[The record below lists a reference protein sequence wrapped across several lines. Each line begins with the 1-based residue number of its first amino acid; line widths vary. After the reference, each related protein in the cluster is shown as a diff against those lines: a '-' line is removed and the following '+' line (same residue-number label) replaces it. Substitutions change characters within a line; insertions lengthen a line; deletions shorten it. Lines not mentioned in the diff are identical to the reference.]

1 MTPIKSLLAATDF
14 SELSRLAAERA
25 ARLAAAAGARLHL
38 VHAVSGRAL
47 AQLEQLLGMNTAV
60 EAQLLAQARQALD
73 HLASEL
79 STAHGVSV
87 DGVLL
92 QGAVLEQITQEANR
106 VEADIVV
113 VGARGTG
120 HMRHFLLGSTAERL
134 LRMSAHPMLVVKQP
148 PREAYR
154 RVLVPVDFSAWS
166 APLIEL
172 ARAVAPGAHLVLL
185 NAYEVPFEGKLR
197 FASVADATIESYRV
211 KSHQTASLQLQALA
225 ADAGLQPAD
234 WMPCIPHADPSQ
246 AIVEH
251 EHEQAFGCDLIV
263 IGKQGQSMT
272 EDLLLGSV
280 TKHVLVE
287 SAGDVLV
294 ATSRPG

>member
-14 SELSRLAAERA
+14 SELSRLAADRA
-25 ARLAAAAGARLHL
+25 ARLAGAAGARLRL
-38 VHAVSGRAL
+38 VHAVSGSAL
-47 AQLEQLLGMNTAV
+47 AQLEQLLGLDTAV
-60 EAQLLAQARQALD
+60 EARLIEQARQALES
-73 HLASEL
+73 LAAEL
-79 STAHGVSV
+79 RAVHGVAV
-87 DGVLL
+87 DTTLL

-120 HMRHFLLGSTAERL
+120 FVRHFLLGSTAERL
-134 LRMSAHPMLVVKQP
+134 LRKSVHPMLVVKKA
-148 PREAYR
+148 PRETYR

-166 APLIEL
+166 APLIDL

-197 FASVADATIESYRV
+197 FASVSDATIESYRA
-211 KSHQTASLQLQALA
+211 KSHRAASLQLQALA

-234 WMPCIPHADPSQ
+234 WTPCIPHADPSQ

-251 EHEQAFGCDLIV
+251 EQACGCDLIV
-263 IGKQGQSMT
+263 IGKQGQTMT
-272 EDLLLGSV
+272 EELLLGSV

-287 SAGDVLV
+287 SVGDVLV
-294 ATSRPG
+294 ATLKPT

>member
-1 MTPIKSLLAATDF
+1 MTPIRNLLAATDF

-25 ARLAAAAGARLHL
+25 ARLAGASGARLHL
-38 VHAVSGRAL
+38 VHAVSSRAL
-47 AQLEQLLGMNTAV
+47 VQLEQLLGMNTAV

-73 HLASEL
+73 HLADAL
-79 STAHGVSV
+79 SVAHGVAV
-87 DGVLL
+87 DSVLL

-106 VEADIVV
+106 VEADLVV
-113 VGARGTG
+113 VGVRGTG
-120 HMRHFLLGSTAERL
+120 FVRHFLLGSTAERL
-134 LRMSAHPMLVVKQP
+134 LRKSVHPMLVVKQP
-148 PREAYR
+148 PREPYR

-197 FASVADATIESYRV
+197 FASVADATIESYRA
-211 KSHQTASLQLQALA
+211 KSHRAASLQLQALA

-234 WMPCIPHADPSQ
+234 WTPCIPHADPSQ
-246 AIVEH
+246 AII
-251 EHEQAFGCDLIV
+251 EHEQAFDCDLIV

-287 SAGDVLV
+287 CAGDVLV
-294 ATSRPG
+294 ATSQPG

>member
-251 EHEQAFGCDLIV
+251 EQAFGCDLIV

>member
-1 MTPIKSLLAATDF
+1 MTPINSLLAATDF

-25 ARLAAAAGARLHL
+25 ARLAGASGARLYL

-47 AQLEQLLGMNTAV
+47 VQLEQLLGMNTAV

-73 HLASEL
+73 HLADAL
-79 STAHGVSV
+79 SAAHGVTV
-87 DGVLL
+87 DRTLL
-92 QGAVLEQITQEANR
+92 QGAVLDQITQEANR

-120 HMRHFLLGSTAERL
+120 YLRHFLLGSTAERL
-134 LRMSAHPMLVVKQP
+134 LRKSLHPMLVVKQA

-172 ARAVAPGAHLVLL
+172 AREVAPGAHLVLL

-197 FASVADATIESYRV
+197 FASVADATIESYRA
-211 KSHQTASLQLQALA
+211 KSHRAASLQLQALA
-225 ADAGLQPAD
+225 ADAGLKPAD
-234 WMPCIPHADPSQ
+234 WTPCIPHAEPSQ
-246 AIVEH
+246 AII
-251 EHEQAFGCDLIV
+251 EHEQAFDCDLIV

-287 SAGDVLV
+287 CAGDVLV
-294 ATSRPG
+294 ATSLPS